1 MWKNVK
7 KKIYIEKDKL
17 FKGAKKQKKII
28 MKN

>member
-7 KKIYIEKDKL
+7 KKYIEKDKL